1 MWSISSF
8 GFGTSSKGLEFIS
21 QGMVVEGPTV
31 GSVLEGPAEVLT
43 VPLLDL
49 RGTRRDLRRR
59 GSTMSWVAADNS
71 ASSQSSRSHRRR
83 KELKSLG
90 FRYRVSLRFFWL
102 IVCDIVVAISA
113 TGLISRW
120 PLNERQE
127 VKEALSLRQGMDIGS
142 MVLDGV

>member
-1 MWSISSF
+1 MFLVFGLPLQMYRLRMWSISSF
-8 GFGTSSKGLEFIS
+8 GLGTSSKGLEFIS

-49 RGTRRDLRRR
+49 RGTKRDLRRR
-59 GSTMSWVAADNS
+59 GSTMSWIAADNS

-90 FRYRVSLRFFWL
+90 FRYRVSLRFF
-102 IVCDIVVAISA
+102 
-113 TGLISRW
+113 GLSSVILSW
-120 PLNERQE
+120 PFLQP
-127 VKEALSLRQGMDIGS
+127 A
-142 MVLDGV
+142 